1 MIRQLQSMY
10 LPSYPKALVHMLQG
24 SEYKVKP
31 YLKWLHRTKDFTKVM
46 HRSTL
51 DPTRTAGML
60 LLAVRLGI
68 IIQLAAGLLLIYF
81 GGWHHLA
88 GGVALGLALLISYPF
103 VWAYLLIGVLFL
115 GRALALAGVS

>member
-1 MIRQLQSMY
+1 MIRQLMSMY
-10 LPSYPKALVHMLQG
+10 QPNYPKVLVHMLHG
-24 SEYKVKP
+24 SKYKVKP
-31 YLKWLHRTKDFTKVM
+31 YLKRLHRTKDFNKVM

-51 DPTRTAGML
+51 DPTRTATML

-68 IIQLAAGLLLIYF
+68 IVQLAVGILLIYL
-81 GGWHHLA
+81 GGWHNLA

-115 GRALALAGVS
+115 GRALAETS